1 MTETKIEDELIKS
14 IKNIKNLLED
24 IQKDGDIFKKVFE
37 NIYKIGKDFKET
49 IKNILKDNNFDNI
62 KPIYK
67 NFSELVS
74 SLYKSIDGIKQKK
87 NDIQKII
94 SDYENFRDNKNYNK
108 FLTKKKMMDNFILMD
123 IMII

>member
-1 MTETKIEDELIKS
+1 MTETKIEDELNKS

-24 IQKDGDIFKKVFE
+24 IQKDGDIFKKVFD
-37 NIYKIGKDFKET
+37 NIYKIRKDFMET

-94 SDYENFRDNKNYNK
+94 SDYENFRDNKNYNEK
-108 FLTKKKMMDNFILMD
+108 
-123 IMII
+123 